1 MSMTERV
8 GVRQARKEAR
18 QKRHSQRKL
27 WRMHGAR
34 NVFAMLAWGLL
45 LATFVGMTIRH
56 LRAPDPVAS
65 FKQQIENPDEEA
77 ARLKAQKEAEVAR
90 NGTAPAAR

>member
-1 MSMTERV
+1 MSVSQRV
-8 GVRQARKEAR
+8 GIQQAKREAR

-34 NVFAMLAWGLL
+34 NVFGLLMWGLV

-56 LRAPDPVAS
+56 LRDPDPVAS
-65 FKQQIENPDEEA
+65 FKRQIENPEQEA
-77 ARLKAQKEAEVAR
+77 ARLKAEQELL
-90 NGTAPAAR
+90 TAQRGASNSR

>member
-1 MSMTERV
+1 MSVADRV
-8 GVRQARKEAR
+8 GVKYAKREAR

-34 NVFAMLAWGLL
+34 SVFGLLFWGLVG
-45 LATFVGMTIRH
+45 ATFVGTTIRH

-65 FKQQIENPDEEA
+65 LRQQLENPVEEA
-77 ARLKAQKEAEVAR
+77 ARLKAEASVR
-90 NGTAPAAR
+90 DAARDTYLSR

>member
-1 MSMTERV
+1 MTVIERV

-18 QKRHSQRKL
+18 QKRHSQRKI

-34 NVFAMLAWGLL
+34 NVFAMLAWGLV

-65 FKQQIENPDEEA
+65 LKRQLENPAEEA
-77 ARLKAQKEAEVAR
+77 ARLKAEQEAQAAR
-90 NGTAPAAR
+90 NGG

>member
-1 MSMTERV
+1 MSIADRV
-8 GVRQARKEAR
+8 GVKYARREAR

-34 NVFAMLAWGLL
+34 SVFGLLFWGLTGAL
-45 LATFVGMTIRH
+45 VLGMTIRH

-65 FKQQIENPDEEA
+65 FKQQIENPAEEA
-77 ARLKAQKEAEVAR
+77 ARLKAEQ
-90 NGTAPAAR
+90 AARDAQRDTFLSR